1 MVAVWKHE
9 EAMEKPREYAAIAEW
24 WEQSWQDMIEDV
36 RNDGASGGSCSSRLK
51 VEESGVVERQ
61 WGSNGVKRWWRS
73 AGGEVMVEKA

>member
-1 MVAVWKHE
+1 
-9 EAMEKPREYAAIAEW
+9 
-24 WEQSWQDMIEDV
+24 MIEDV

-61 WGSNGVKRWWRS
+61 WGSNGVKRWWWS

>member
-1 MVAVWKHE
+1 VETRGGDGGAEGSTLSAKW
-9 EAMEKPREYAAIAEW
+9 REH
-24 WEQSWQDMIEDV
+24 SWQDRTGGV